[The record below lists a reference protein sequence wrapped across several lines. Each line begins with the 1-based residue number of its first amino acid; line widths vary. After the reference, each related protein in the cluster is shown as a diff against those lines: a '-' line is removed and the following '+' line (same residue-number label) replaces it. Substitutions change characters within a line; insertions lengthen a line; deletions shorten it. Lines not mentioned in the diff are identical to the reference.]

1 MKTLRVCLSNELP
14 GLLDRKSDYLY
25 FLYDKL
31 LLYNGQNMIDANFAI
46 TDKVPES
53 QIDGMIYILNTDGS
67 VHRKVDYVDT
77 IVAKIENANQIELL
91 KKAGSM
97 YYVDA
102 QHRYMDSQR
111 RILTL
116 PFNDGNYELAVAAK
130 NDAKF
135 NKNTILKY
143 NEKHN
148 RFEMYGEQDEEFI
161 DFSKPF
167 RGKET
172 NTINLKVD
180 GPKIA
185 ALVRISKA
193 VGNIIKAASDGL
205 SVNPV
210 GFVDREEFDK
220 WCETT
225 VEFKKYA
232 KGVLDRVDSEL
243 SSVMDLIT
251 PESIHKEIMDQL
263 VLKYPTI
270 DTALTNYAEVAASL
284 KDIENE
290 VMNYSSETILRES
303 TNIDNQMKEYSEWDN
318 LDDSHETYTSEC
330 DYYQKSEEWLY
341 PFTKSQL
348 LTVIAMGI
356 DQYIEEINKEEQD
369 KENDKQKNI
378 KLVSIAL
385 AKYLSED
392 Q

>member
-1 MKTLRVCLSNELP
+1 MKTLRVCLSSELP
-14 GLLDRKSDYLY
+14 GLLDRKSNYLY

-31 LLYNGQNMIDANFAI
+31 LLYNGQNMIDVNFAI

-77 IVAKIENANQIELL
+77 IVAKIENINQIELL
-91 KKAGSM
+91 KKAGTM
-97 YYVDA
+97 YYIDA
-102 QHRYMDSQR
+102 EHRYIDSQR

-116 PFNDGNYELAVAAK
+116 PYNDGNYELSVAAK

-135 NKNTILKY
+135 NNNTILKY

-172 NTINLKVD
+172 NTVKMIAD
-180 GPKIA
+180 GPKLA
-185 ALVRISKA
+185 AMVKISKA
-193 VGNIIKAASDGL
+193 IGNIIKAASDGL
-205 SVNPV
+205 SVNSV
-210 GFVDREEFDK
+210 GFVNREEFDK

-225 VEFKKYA
+225 IDFKKYA
-232 KGVLDRVDSEL
+232 QGVLDRVDAEL
-243 SSVMDLIT
+243 TSVMNLIT

-270 DTALTNYAEVAASL
+270 DTALANYAEVAASL

-290 VMNYSSETILRES
+290 VMTYSSDTIIRES
-303 TNIDNQMKEYSEWDN
+303 NNIDSKMKEYSEWDN
-318 LDDSHETYTSEC
+318 LDDSHETYTSETN
-330 DYYQKSEEWLY
+330 YYEKSEEWLY

-348 LTVIAMGI
+348 LSVISIGI
-356 DQYIEEINKEEQD
+356 NKYIEEINKEEQE
-369 KENDKQKNI
+369 KNKQKNI
-378 KLVSIAL
+378 KLLSIAL